1 MKRLWLALAVVLILS
16 MSICVSAKDSTALSY
31 ARTGYSIDAEGIFL
45 PEESDSVK
53 KFELKSG
60 MFSCGGDV
68 LRRRLVSIGDITAL
82 SITLPTDTLSDED
95 DLYGS
100 HGYTDVSLVL
110 TEIEVPYAALCFGIS
125 LGGAEDIPYT
135 LEILLS
141 SDNGEVLSSCT
152 FTPDE
157 WNLVCLDIPSGTGSE
172 CILEIRLPYSA
183 EAMPDTISV
192 TAPYL
197 VRERPAE
204 FESLKKYLTLGFKAS
219 VGSASMESGNIF
231 PDENGDVLLYAE
243 LVSGGLLEQ
252 NTNAMFEIRLSGV
265 TGGGLSLG
273 IVYEGTKAHGSTFYK
288 RISLNADDGLY
299 AIPITVRDGIVA
311 YTLDFSNVESAG
323 LFKID
328 SVRIYDDGDIPIKGD
343 YSLGSVD
350 HIRMTGD
357 SVVFSGMMERHAVAQ
372 YSDGGI
378 RYFAIAGDTSGD
390 ISTAVEIG
398 RTDTTTIFDYTV
410 DLSKHRI
417 SADTCMFFAAVTAD
431 DGSLIPLSS
440 PRYAEAVEPEDS
452 TLSNMG
458 LYNASAAGAFESNVS
473 HIMLDIDLSVLITQP
488 GTADASSLSYTD
500 KSGETRT
507 VGISRELV
515 RSLEKDID
523 FYESVGISVYLRLI
537 SKEPVSGLTHGGEHF
552 HYYTVDA
559 SDPDAVSLYTALVRY
574 ISERYPGVAGFS
586 VGCGVNSIYN
596 VGECD
601 IFDVSVYAVE
611 LAQLCRIT
619 YNAASRANPDAMIL
633 VELDEY
639 REDGAQVS
647 DRTLAVAL
655 ARRFSEI
662 GRIPWVL
669 VYSIDSAEDELD
681 SPAYLESLL
690 RTFEIDGAYD
700 LMYFYD
706 PMSDNLTYKYTNYVY
721 SLTESG
727 AESVPEFAEYLSE
740 TFGNLCER
748 CAKYGARTVFM
759 SLGDILQSADH
770 DFYSSLKN
778 TGRGNSDKYIEDY
791 AAIKSDEASLSEMT
805 GAYVLCDFSDK
816 HYNLDWI
823 SGGGV
828 ATFTTEHSP
837 VFSEWNGAYSRVLR
851 SSVDTVGA
859 AGAAGIILRNLNGVT
874 DLSGG
879 VKLVFDFSV
888 SGEGLDSEEDSLT
901 VVFVV
906 GADDYRAE
914 FNAGKVK
921 VGEVQSLVCDLSEY
935 TYSAE
940 VEYLGVMIYAEKSAD
955 FDLSR
960 VTVYSAEKTDGELYE
975 IFNPMPETEE
985 GLGKYAVAVLLIIV
999 AVVSVIVCILFVR
1012 RDREESAKNATSAK
1026 MTGEKY
1032 DGRKK

>member
-1 MKRLWLALAVVLILS
+1 MKRLWLALAVVLILF
-16 MSICVSAKDSTALSY
+16 MPICVSAKESTALSY
-31 ARTGYSIDAEGIFL
+31 AHTGYSIDAEGVFI
-45 PEESDSVK
+45 PAESDSAK
-53 KFELKSG
+53 IFELKTG

-82 SITLPTDTLSDED
+82 SITLPTDTLPDED
-95 DLYGS
+95 NLYGIY
-100 HGYTDVSLVL
+100 GYTDVSLVL
-110 TEIEVPYAALCFGIS
+110 TDIEDSYAALCFGIS

-157 WNLVCLDIPSGTGSE
+157 WNLVCLDISSAVGSE
-172 CILEIRLPYSA
+172 FLLEIRVPYSA
-183 EAMPDTISV
+183 EDMPDTISV

-197 VRERPAE
+197 VRERPLE
-204 FESLKKYLTLGFKAS
+204 FESLEKYLTLEFKAS
-219 VGSASMESGNIF
+219 VGAASMESGNIF

-243 LVSGGLLEQ
+243 LTSGGLLEQ
-252 NTNAMFEIRLSGV
+252 DTNAMFEIRLSGV

-273 IVYEGTKAHGSTFYK
+273 IVYEGTKTHGSTFYK
-288 RISLNADDGLY
+288 RISLNATDGLY

-328 SVRIYDDGDIPIKGD
+328 SVRIYDGGITPIDGNH
-343 YSLGSVD
+343 SLGSVD
-350 HIRMTGD
+350 HIRLTD
-357 SVVFSGMMERHAVAQ
+357 SGVVFSGMMERWAVSE
-372 YSDGGI
+372 YSAGGI
-378 RYFAIAGDTSGD
+378 RYYAIPGDTSGD
-390 ISTAVEIG
+390 ISTAIELG
-398 RTDTTTIFDYTV
+398 RTDTTTIFDYTI

-417 SADTCMFFAAVTAD
+417 SVDTCMFFAAVAAE
-431 DGSLIPLSS
+431 DGSLIPISS
-440 PRYAEAVEPEDS
+440 PRYAEAVEPEMS

-473 HIMLDIDLSVLITQP
+473 HIMLDIDLSELITKP
-488 GTADASSLSYTD
+488 GSADALSISYTD
-500 KSGETRT
+500 KSGETGT
-507 VGISRELV
+507 VGLSRELV

-523 FYESVGISVYLRLI
+523 FYESVGIRVYLRLI
-537 SKEPVSGLTHGGEHF
+537 SKAPISGLTHGGEDF
-552 HYYTVDA
+552 RYYTVDA
-559 SDPDAVSLYTALVRY
+559 ADPDAMRLYAALVRY

-586 VGCGVNSIYN
+586 VGCGVNSLYN

-611 LAQLCRIT
+611 LAELCRIT
-619 YNAASRANPDAMIL
+619 YNAASHTNPDAMVL

-639 REDGAQVS
+639 RDDNAQVS
-647 DRTLAVAL
+647 DRTLAMAL
-655 ARRFSEI
+655 ARCFSEI

-669 VYSIDSAEDELD
+669 VYSIDSAEDGLD

-706 PMSDNLTYKYTNYVY
+706 PMSDNLTYKYANYVL

-727 AESVPEFAEYLSE
+727 AEFVPEFAEYLSG
-740 TFGNLCER
+740 TFGSLCER
-748 CAKYGARTVFM
+748 CAEYGARTVFM

-778 TGRGNSDKYIEDY
+778 TGLGNSDRYIEDY
-791 AAIKSDEASLSEMT
+791 TAIKSDDASLAET
-805 GAYVLCDFSDK
+805 AGEYILCDFSDK

-823 SGGGV
+823 SGGGI
-828 ATFTTEHSP
+828 ASFTTEHSS

-879 VKLVFDFSV
+879 VKLVFDFCV
-888 SGEGLDSEEDSLT
+888 SGNGLDTEADGLT

-914 FNAGKVK
+914 FNAEGVK
-921 VGEVQSLVCDLSEY
+921 VGEVQSFVCDLSEY
-935 TYSAE
+935 TYAAE
-940 VEYLGVMIYAEKSAD
+940 VEYIGVMIYGEKSAD

-960 VTVYSAEKTDGELYE
+960 VTVYSTERTDEELYE
-975 IFNPMPETEE
+975 VFNPMPETEE
-985 GLGKYAVAVLLIIV
+985 GLGKYAVAVLLMIV
-999 AVVSVIVCILFVR
+999 AVVSVIAFILFVR
-1012 RDREESAKNATSAK
+1012 RDREDYERDASQL
-1026 MTGEKY
+1026 
-1032 DGRKK
+1032 KK